1 MLDNKLKKRHRLL
14 GQSLL
19 TPQRYVYI
27 WYSLLKGG
35 NSFQF
40 ARACLDNTCTYIY
53 ESRTWQFQWA
63 QQAEDCFRHCLSET
77 WAEHVG
83 TLRIPAQLWVK
94 INIFVWLFALLD
106 GGREGFLSE
115 ISKWCLRWCHGA
127 PSPMSKIE
135 EKLEPKLKTSALYF
149 KILTTSIYIYECHA
163 WPK

>member
-40 ARACLDNTCTYIY
+40 ARAC
-53 ESRTWQFQWA
+53 RTWQFQWA

-127 PSPMSKIE
+127 PSPMSKI
-135 EKLEPKLKTSALYF
+135 KTKTKNKCTLF
-149 KILTTSIYIYECHA
+149 QYIDHA
-163 WPK
+163 WHLFIYMNAMHDQNNVQ